1 MPEHILFLTGKLA
14 EARLNRVL
22 ESMQPIDFS
31 YEVRNIGL
39 SVAALMTAAMITRR
53 VPAVDGAARI
63 IVPGLCRGDLQ
74 EPATALGVPVIRG
87 PDDLKD
93 LPAFFGRGGAAIDLS
108 RSDVHIFAEIVDAPG
123 LGVDAIVERARRFAA
138 DGADVI
144 DIGCLPD
151 TAFPHLETVVRA
163 LKTDGFQVSIDSLH
177 TDDLLRGARA
187 GADYLLSLTESTL
200 WVADEVAATPVI
212 IPEKQD
218 DIDSLHRAIG
228 RMRSRGRPFIAD
240 SVLDPIH
247 FGFARSLQRYCE
259 LRTRFPDIR
268 IMMGIGNLTEL
279 TEADTTGINAVLFGL
294 ISELGMTSVLTT
306 EVSPHARSAVR
317 EADRARRIMYA
328 ARAEG
333 SLPKGVDGGL
343 LTTHERKPF
352 PYTAQE
358 VAELAAA
365 IRDPSYRVEVTEQGI
380 HVFNRDGMQT
390 GTDAFE
396 LFRGLD
402 LLRDDAPHAFY
413 MGVELNKAQLAFQL
427 GKRYVQDEPLNWGVA
442 VPPPAGR
449 DEVESAVHAMKGG
462 AAYKAAGPT
471 LRASRKRKT
480 KTKTKTRRKPG

>member
-22 ESMQPIDFS
+22 ESMQPADFS

-39 SVAALMTAAMITRR
+39 SVAALMTATMIRRR
-53 VPAVDGAARI
+53 VTSVNGAARV
-63 IVPGLCRGDLQ
+63 IVPGLCRGELQ

-93 LPAFFGRGGAAIDLS
+93 LPVFFGRGCAAIDLS
-108 RSDVHIFAEIVDAPG
+108 QTDVLIFAEIVDAPA
-123 LGVDAIVERARRFAA
+123 LGVEGVLERARRFAA

-151 TAFPHLETVVRA
+151 TAFPHLEPAVEA
-163 LKTDGFQVSIDSLH
+163 LKTQGFRVSIDSLNAE
-177 TDDLLRGARA
+177 DLLRGARA
-187 GADYLLSLTESTL
+187 GADYVLSLTESTL

-212 IPEKQD
+212 IPENHGD
-218 DIDSLHRAIG
+218 MESLYRAID
-228 RMRSRGRPFIAD
+228 RMRSRGRTFIAD

-247 FGFARSLQRYCE
+247 FGLARSLQRYCE
-259 LRTRFPDIR
+259 LRARCADIDV
-268 IMMGIGNLTEL
+268 MMGIGNLTEL

-294 ISELGMTSVLTT
+294 ISELGVTSVLTT
-306 EVSPHARSAVR
+306 EVSEHARSAVR

-333 SLPKGVDGGL
+333 SLPKGLDGGL

-352 PYTAQE
+352 PYTARE
-358 VAELAAA
+358 VAELAAE
-365 IRDPSYRVEVTEQGI
+365 IRDPSYRVQVTESGI
-380 HVFNRDGMQT
+380 HVFNRDGMLT

-396 LFRGLD
+396 LFRGLS
-402 LLRDDAPHAFY
+402 LLQDDAPHAFY
-413 MGVELNKAQLAFQL
+413 MGVELAKAQVAFQL

-442 VPPPAGR
+442 VAPPAER
-449 DEVESAVHAMKGG
+449 NEDAAAVHALKGG
-462 AAYKAAGPT
+462 AYKVAGPT
-471 LRASRKRKT
+471 LQASRKRRR
-480 KTKTKTRRKPG
+480 KTRRKPG